1 VGVGAVRAL
10 AGDRRPELDVRT
22 VHLGRLLA
30 AAAAVA
36 LLLAGWSQLDAF
48 RDPFAPWQE
57 DASLLL
63 ASQWG
68 ERWVWALTFAMG
80 TLAAFSVRRLRPAA
94 IPLSILLAGY
104 PALSGHAAAVEGWT
118 RAAMLSDWAHVLAAG
133 AWMGALGVLLLAGRG
148 SSPGAAPLVAFLPRF
163 SALARWSVAILV
175 VTGGWAS
182 WLHLD
187 GPGSFLAHPY
197 GRVLGAKI
205 LLVAGLLALGAW
217 NWRVLSPRIGTDDGP
232 RRLLAAARWE
242 AMAGVAVLV
251 LTGWLTGMAPP
262 P

>member
-1 VGVGAVRAL
+1 MDG
-10 AGDRRPELDVRT
+10 RT
-22 VHLGRLLA
+22 AHLGRLLA
-30 AAAAVA
+30 AVAAVA
-36 LLLAGWSQLDAF
+36 LLFAGGSQLAAF
-48 RDPFAPWQE
+48 RDPFATWQE

-68 ERWVWALTFAMG
+68 ERWIWALTFAAG

-94 IPLSILLAGY
+94 TPLAILLAGY
-104 PALSGHAAAVEGWT
+104 PAVSGHAAAVEGWT
-118 RAAMLSDWAHVLAAG
+118 TWAMLSDWAHVLAAG
-133 AWMGALGVLLLAGRG
+133 AWMGALGVLLVAGRG
-148 SSPGAAPLVAFLPRF
+148 SSPGEAPLVALLPRF
-163 SALARWSVAILV
+163 SALARWSVAVLV

-187 GPGSFLAHPY
+187 GPGSLLVHPY

-217 NWRVLSPRIGTDDGP
+217 NWRVLSPRVGTEDGA
-232 RRLLAAARWE
+232 RRLLASARLE
-242 AMAGVAVLV
+242 AVAGVAVLL

-262 P
+262 PGTTP